1 MIERANEQVAAA
13 PIRWPIG
20 DVLDK
25 AKSALARIADVL
37 TVYAE
42 AWGAALLYE
51 ELSRLSDAELERLGM
66 PRAELHRHVFE
77 TRTSDDRLV
86 DSERREEARPAGAD
100 WRVSCH
106 W

>member
-1 MIERANEQVAAA
+1 MIEQSNRQVVET

-20 DVLDK
+20 DVVDK
-25 AKSALARIADVL
+25 AKSAWVGIAETL

-77 TRTSDDRLV
+77 PSHKR
-86 DSERREEARPAGAD
+86 
-100 WRVSCH
+100 
-106 W
+106 

>member
-1 MIERANEQVAAA
+1 MIDRANEQAVAA

-20 DVLDK
+20 DVLNK
-25 AKSALARIADVL
+25 AKSAWARIADVL

-66 PRAELHRHVFE
+66 PRAELHRRVFE
-77 TRTSDDRLV
+77 TLT
-86 DSERREEARPAGAD
+86 RR
-100 WRVSCH
+100 
-106 W
+106 